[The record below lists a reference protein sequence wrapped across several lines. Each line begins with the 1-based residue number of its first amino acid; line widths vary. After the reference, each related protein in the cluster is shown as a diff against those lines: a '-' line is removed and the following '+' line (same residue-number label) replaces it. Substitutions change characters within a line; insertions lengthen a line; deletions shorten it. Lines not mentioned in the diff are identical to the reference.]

1 MSKETISAVNV
12 KTLTTTALLAAV
24 LCILGPLSIPIGP
37 VPISL
42 TSLALYFMVFL
53 VGPKMSA
60 AACAIYILIGF
71 AGLPVFSGFTGG
83 PQKLAGPTGGYLIG
97 FIPMILM
104 AGPVVERMW
113 QNRVVCIAAMEL
125 SVWVAYLFGTA
136 WLAVSLQRTFGEAL
150 AMGVIPFILV
160 DFLKIAAAA
169 VVGPELKYRLQRAGV
184 V

>member
-1 MSKETISAVNV
+1 MTDKNIRF
-12 KTLTTTALLAAV
+12 LTGTALMTAA
-24 LCILGPLSIPIGP
+24 LCVLGPMSLPIGP

-42 TSLALYFMVFL
+42 TNLTIYFFLYIL
-53 VGPKMSA
+53 GTKQSA
-60 AACAIYILIGF
+60 AAYLVYLLVGM
-71 AGLPVFSGFTGG
+71 AGLPVFSGYSGG
-83 PQKLAGPTGGYLIG
+83 LQKLAGPTGGYLIG
-97 FIPMILM
+97 FIPMILI

-136 WLAVSLQRTFGEAL
+136 WLAVSLQRTFGEAM

-169 VVGPELKYRLQRAGV
+169 VVGPELKFRLQRAGV

>member
-1 MSKETISAVNV
+1 MTDKNIRF
-12 KTLTTTALLAAV
+12 LTGTALMTAA
-24 LCILGPLSIPIGP
+24 LCVLGPMSLPIGP
-37 VPISL
+37 VPITL
-42 TSLALYFMVFL
+42 TNLTIYFFLYIL
-53 VGPKMSA
+53 GTKQSA
-60 AACAIYILIGF
+60 AAYLVYLLVGM
-71 AGLPVFSGFTGG
+71 AGLPVFSGYSGG
-83 PQKLAGPTGGYLIG
+83 LQKLAGPTGGYLIG

-136 WLAVSLQRTFGEAL
+136 WLAVSLQRTFGEAM

-169 VVGPELKYRLQRAGV
+169 VVGPELKFRLQRAGV

>member
-1 MSKETISAVNV
+1 MTDKNIRF
-12 KTLTTTALLAAV
+12 LTGTALMTAA
-24 LCILGPLSIPIGP
+24 LCVLGPMSLPIGP
-37 VPISL
+37 VPITL
-42 TSLALYFMVFL
+42 TNLTIYFFLYIL
-53 VGPKMSA
+53 GTKQSA
-60 AACAIYILIGF
+60 AAYLVYLLVGM
-71 AGLPVFSGFTGG
+71 AGLPVFSGYSGG
-83 PQKLAGPTGGYLIG
+83 LQKLAGPTGGYLIG

-125 SVWVAYLFGTA
+125 SVWVAYLFGTV

>member
-1 MSKETISAVNV
+1 MTDKNIRF
-12 KTLTTTALLAAV
+12 LTGTALMTAA
-24 LCILGPLSIPIGP
+24 LCVLGPMSLPIGL

-42 TSLALYFMVFL
+42 TNLTIYFFLYIL
-53 VGPKMSA
+53 GTKQSA
-60 AACAIYILIGF
+60 AAYLVYLLVGM
-71 AGLPVFSGFTGG
+71 AGLPVFSGYSGG
-83 PQKLAGPTGGYLIG
+83 LQKLAGPTGGYLIG

>member
-1 MSKETISAVNV
+1 MTDKNIRF
-12 KTLTTTALLAAV
+12 LTGTALMTAA
-24 LCILGPLSIPIGP
+24 LCVLGPMSLPIGP

-42 TSLALYFMVFL
+42 TNLTIYFFLYIL
-53 VGPKMSA
+53 GTKQSA
-60 AACAIYILIGF
+60 AAYLVYLLVGM
-71 AGLPVFSGFTGG
+71 AGLPVFSGYSGG
-83 PQKLAGPTGGYLIG
+83 LQKLAGPTGGYLIG

-136 WLAVSLQRTFGEAL
+136 WLAVSLQRTFGEAM

-169 VVGPELKYRLQRAGV
+169 VVGPELKFRLQRAGV

>member
-1 MSKETISAVNV
+1 MTDKNIRF
-12 KTLTTTALLAAV
+12 LTGTALMTAA
-24 LCILGPLSIPIGP
+24 LCVLGPMSLPIGP

-42 TSLALYFMVFL
+42 TNLTIYFFLYIL
-53 VGPKMSA
+53 GTKQSA
-60 AACAIYILIGF
+60 AAYLVYLLVGM
-71 AGLPVFSGFTGG
+71 AGLPVFSGYSGG
-83 PQKLAGPTGGYLIG
+83 LQKLAGPTGGYLIG
-97 FIPMILM
+97 FIPMILL

-136 WLAVSLQRTFGEAL
+136 WLAVSLQRTFGEAM

-169 VVGPELKYRLQRAGV
+169 VVGPELKFRLQRAGV

>member
-1 MSKETISAVNV
+1 MTDKNIRF
-12 KTLTTTALLAAV
+12 LTGTALMTAA
-24 LCILGPLSIPIGP
+24 LCVLGPMSLPIGP
-37 VPISL
+37 VPITL
-42 TSLALYFMVFL
+42 TNLTIYFFLYIL
-53 VGPKMSA
+53 GTKQSA
-60 AACAIYILIGF
+60 AAYLVYLLVGM
-71 AGLPVFSGFTGG
+71 AGLPVFSGYSGG
-83 PQKLAGPTGGYLIG
+83 LQKLAGPTGGYLIG

>member
-1 MSKETISAVNV
+1 MTDKNIRF
-12 KTLTTTALLAAV
+12 LTGTALMTAA
-24 LCILGPLSIPIGP
+24 LCVLGPMSLPIGP
-37 VPISL
+37 VPITL
-42 TSLALYFMVFL
+42 TNLTIYFFLYIL
-53 VGPKMSA
+53 GTKQSA
-60 AACAIYILIGF
+60 AAYLVYLLVGM
-71 AGLPVFSGFTGG
+71 AGLPVFSGYSGG
-83 PQKLAGPTGGYLIG
+83 LQKLAGPTGGYLIG

-150 AMGVIPFILV
+150 AMGVIPFLLV

>member
-1 MSKETISAVNV
+1 MTDKNIRF
-12 KTLTTTALLAAV
+12 LTGTALMTAA
-24 LCILGPLSIPIGP
+24 LCVLGPMSLPIGP

-42 TSLALYFMVFL
+42 TNLTIYFFLYIL
-53 VGPKMSA
+53 GTKQSA
-60 AACAIYILIGF
+60 AAYLVYLLVGM
-71 AGLPVFSGFTGG
+71 AGLPVFSGYSGG
-83 PQKLAGPTGGYLIG
+83 LQKLAGPTGGYLIG

-136 WLAVSLQRTFGEAL
+136 WLAVSLQRTFGEAM

>member
-1 MSKETISAVNV
+1 MTDKNIRF
-12 KTLTTTALLAAV
+12 LTGTALMTAA
-24 LCILGPLSIPIGP
+24 LCVLGPMSLPIGP

-42 TSLALYFMVFL
+42 TNLTIYFFLYIL
-53 VGPKMSA
+53 GTKQSA
-60 AACAIYILIGF
+60 AAYLVYLLVGM
-71 AGLPVFSGFTGG
+71 AGLPVFSGYSGG
-83 PQKLAGPTGGYLIG
+83 LQKLAGPTGGYLIG

-169 VVGPELKYRLQRAGV
+169 VVGPELKFRLQRAGV

>member
-1 MSKETISAVNV
+1 MTDKNIRF
-12 KTLTTTALLAAV
+12 LTGTALMTAA
-24 LCILGPLSIPIGP
+24 LCVLGPMSLPIGP
-37 VPISL
+37 VPITL
-42 TSLALYFMVFL
+42 TNLTIYFFLYIL
-53 VGPKMSA
+53 GTKQSA
-60 AACAIYILIGF
+60 AAYLVYLLVGM
-71 AGLPVFSGFTGG
+71 AGLPVFSGYSGG
-83 PQKLAGPTGGYLIG
+83 LQKLAGPTGGYLIG

-150 AMGVIPFILV
+150 AIGVIPFILV

>member
-1 MSKETISAVNV
+1 MTDKNSRL
-12 KTLTTTALLAAV
+12 LTGTALMTAA
-24 LCILGPLSIPIGP
+24 LCVLGPMSLPIGP
-37 VPISL
+37 VPITL
-42 TSLALYFMVFL
+42 TNLTIYFFLYIL
-53 VGPKMSA
+53 GTKQSA
-60 AACAIYILIGF
+60 AAYLVYLLVGM
-71 AGLPVFSGFTGG
+71 AGLPVFSGYSGG
-83 PQKLAGPTGGYLIG
+83 LQKLAGPTGGYLIG

>member
-1 MSKETISAVNV
+1 MTDKNIRF
-12 KTLTTTALLAAV
+12 LTGTALMTAA
-24 LCILGPLSIPIGP
+24 LCVLGPMSLPIGP
-37 VPISL
+37 VPITL
-42 TSLALYFMVFL
+42 TNLTIYFFLYIL
-53 VGPKMSA
+53 GTKQSA
-60 AACAIYILIGF
+60 AAYLVYLLVGM
-71 AGLPVFSGFTGG
+71 AGLPVFSGYSGG
-83 PQKLAGPTGGYLIG
+83 LQKLAGPTGGYLIG
-97 FIPMILM
+97 FIPMILI

-136 WLAVSLQRTFGEAL
+136 WLEVSLQRTFGEAL